1 MITQERLQEIKKK
14 YKNGVPEMEIENW
27 ISKVPIHNVP
37 AEENPNN
44 SDLNYEEEFEWKGRL
59 YTVQELAEI
68 AGINAKT
75 MSCRLDRYKT
85 MAEVM
90 AVEPAGKKAA
100 SGTQEPK
107 KQSLTKKRGKIKLYF
122 YHGEYYNASELS
134 RLVGMPRNTLHQ
146 RLKIFGN
153 AEDAI
158 NKPYNT
164 KARNN
169 ISLMLKAGG
178 ISKETFYKA
187 CKKGV
192 TLSEFF
198 GVKV

>member
-1 MITQERLQEIKKK
+1 MTTKERLQELKKK
-14 YKNGVPEMEIENW
+14 YKNGVPEMEIERW
-27 ISKVPIHNVP
+27 ISTVPIPDIP
-37 AEENPNN
+37 AEEPPEN
-44 SDLNYEEEFEWKGRL
+44 SDLDYEEEFEWKGRL

-90 AVEPAGKKAA
+90 AVEPSEKKTASGAQKPKKA
-100 SGTQEPK
+100 
-107 KQSLTKKRGKIKLYF
+107 SLTKKRGKIKLYL
-122 YHGEYYNASELS
+122 YKGDYYNVSQLS
-134 RLVGMPRNTLHQ
+134 RLVGMPKNTLHQ

-169 ISLMLKAGG
+169 IGLMLKAGG

>member
-1 MITQERLQEIKKK
+1 
-14 YKNGVPEMEIENW
+14 MENIEND
-27 ISKVPIHNVP
+27 
-37 AEENPNN
+37 
-44 SDLNYEEEFEWKGRL
+44 DLDYEEEFEWKGRL
-59 YTVQELAEI
+59 YTVQELAKI
-68 AGINAKT
+68 AGIDAKT

-90 AVEPAGKKAA
+90 AVEPAGKKAE

-122 YHGEYYNASELS
+122 YHGEYYNASELA

-198 GVKV
+198 GVKQ

>member
-1 MITQERLQEIKKK
+1 
-14 YKNGVPEMEIENW
+14 MEIENW

-90 AVEPAGKKAA
+90 AVEPPKKKTTTSAQKPKKA
-100 SGTQEPK
+100 
-107 KQSLTKKRGKIKLYF
+107 SLTKKRGKKIKLYL
-122 YHGEYYNASELS
+122 YKGDYYNASELA

-169 ISLMLKAGG
+169 IGLMLKAGG
-178 ISKETFYKA
+178 ISKGTFYKA
-187 CKKGV
+187 CKEGV